1 MAHTDQQDVID
12 CLSASST
19 HGGEQVDRIETH
31 ASVVFLAGARAW
43 KLKRAVRY
51 DYLDF
56 STADLRRASCE
67 AEVAIN
73 RRTAPRLSPGVTAVT
88 READGHLAL
97 GGSGTPVDW
106 VIEMSRFD
114 QEDLLDRRAASGAL
128 ELGLMRPLAR
138 AIAHLHLTAE
148 TRPEHGGRAG
158 MAWVVDGNAA
168 DFAAQDGR
176 LVDPGVRDALVA
188 GSQDALSRHAALFD
202 ARRDQGLVRQCH
214 GDLHLRNIV
223 LLDGTPTPFD
233 AVEFNDHIAC
243 IDVLYDLAFLLMD
256 LWKRGLPRHA
266 SAVWNAYLP
275 ETADLTGIA
284 ALPLFLSCRAA
295 VRAKTS
301 LAAAR
306 LQDDRSKQAE
316 LQALSREYLVM
327 ALRFLTPPGPCLVAI
342 GGHSGSGKSS
352 LAYAVAPSVGPV
364 PGAVVLRS
372 DEIRK
377 SLLGVSTLTRL
388 GQEGYAH
395 DVTRRVYQT
404 LADRAAAAVRAGH
417 GVIVD
422 AVFNRPED
430 RSAVEQVA
438 VRAGVPFVGLWLD
451 APEDVL
457 VDRVEQRRHDAS
469 DADAAVIRR
478 QRKADTSAVAWSRV
492 DASRDL
498 SHVVLDA
505 TTLLGRHARDPGSG
519 VPHDAERR

>member
-73 RRTAPRLSPGVTAVT
+73 RRTAPRLYHGVTAVT

-284 ALPLFLSCRAA
+284 ALPLFLSCRNARNLSQLDA
-295 VRAKTS
+295 VDS
-301 LAAAR
+301 D
-306 LQDDRSKQAE
+306 DDRHRLKSPQHLDLADHREMTLRQRRQQWNTPVVMLACPRRVRRCTSADADPQAPGAD
-316 LQALSREYLVM
+316 ALSR
-327 ALRFLTPPGPCLVAI
+327 
-342 GGHSGSGKSS
+342 
-352 LAYAVAPSVGPV
+352 
-364 PGAVVLRS
+364 
-372 DEIRK
+372 
-377 SLLGVSTLTRL
+377 
-388 GQEGYAH
+388 
-395 DVTRRVYQT
+395 
-404 LADRAAAAVRAGH
+404 
-417 GVIVD
+417 
-422 AVFNRPED
+422 
-430 RSAVEQVA
+430 
-438 VRAGVPFVGLWLD
+438 
-451 APEDVL
+451 
-457 VDRVEQRRHDAS
+457 
-469 DADAAVIRR
+469 
-478 QRKADTSAVAWSRV
+478 
-492 DASRDL
+492 
-498 SHVVLDA
+498 
-505 TTLLGRHARDPGSG
+505 
-519 VPHDAERR
+519 